1 MTSRVGGHILS
12 FAVVFSMDLVVA
24 DEDFGML
31 QVIELPI
38 KHPELFESL
47 GIAQPKVYAYK
58 HFFHNLQPYPV

>member
-12 FAVVFSMDLVVA
+12 FAVVFSLDLVVA
-24 DEDFGML
+24 DEDVGML

-47 GIAQPKVYAYK
+47 GIAQPKVYGNK
-58 HFFHNLQPYPV
+58 HFFHNLQPYSV